1 MITFEDCE
9 AFCEASPAVVEAV
22 TRREHVAGIAAL
34 ACAQSLVGSRQ
45 PVARLAARPPAHRER
60 SGHDRLAA

>member
-22 TRREHVAGIAAL
+22 TRREHVAGIAL
-34 ACAQSLVGSRQ
+34 REPWRPNIPSR
-45 PVARLAARPPAHRER
+45 RCRRR
-60 SGHDRLAA
+60 SS